1 MIIEN
6 DGSLTLAAP
15 LERHSYAEI
24 ESGKNDKRIELNKA
38 IEYANNNNATLIIA
52 KLDRLSRNAAFI
64 FQLRDSK
71 VDFICCDMPDANTFT
86 IGIFA
91 LLAQQER
98 ELTSERTRKALQA
111 KKAQGFKLGKPEN
124 LTEKARLK
132 SIEVRKI
139 NACENENNR
148 KAFALINVLRN
159 SGISYNKIAAQLN
172 NTGFKTST
180 GKQFYA
186 MSVKQLFDRMRK

>member
-1 MIIEN
+1 
-6 DGSLTLAAP
+6 
-15 LERHSYAEI
+15 
-24 ESGKNDKRIELNKA
+24 
-38 IEYANNNNATLIIA
+38 
-52 KLDRLSRNAAFI
+52 
-64 FQLRDSK
+64 
-71 VDFICCDMPDANTFT
+71 MPDANTFT

-132 SIEVRKI
+132 SIEARKI

-148 KAFALINVLRN
+148 KAYALINVLRN
-159 SGISYNKIAAQLN
+159 SGVSYNKIAAQLN

-186 MSVKQLFDRMRK
+186 MSVKQLFDRMR